1 MFGRAC
7 VWVSVR
13 RAGVRHAGSW
23 ETECVYVRQGARGA
37 GRWRAFLERACL
49 CAARRGRAGGG
60 RAPAPLLR

>member
-1 MFGRAC
+1 M
-7 VWVSVR
+7 
-13 RAGVRHAGSW
+13 RHAGSW
-23 ETECVYVRQGARGA
+23 ERECVYVSWGARGA